1 MIRRPPISTRTDKL
15 FPYTTRVRALGTG
28 RRRAF
33 LGGRGLGRGKLCR
46 TGGRGRRRSDRN
58 PRRGTAVGR
67 AGEASLVLERSAA
80 DSPFL
85 LPRAP
90 RGADHQHARLSPAFF
105 HYYRL

>member
-67 AGEASLVLERSAA
+67 DGEASLVLERSAA
-80 DSPFL
+80 DAPFL
-85 LPRAP
+85 LPRD
-90 RGADHQHARLSPAFF
+90 RKSTRLNSS
-105 HYYRL
+105 H